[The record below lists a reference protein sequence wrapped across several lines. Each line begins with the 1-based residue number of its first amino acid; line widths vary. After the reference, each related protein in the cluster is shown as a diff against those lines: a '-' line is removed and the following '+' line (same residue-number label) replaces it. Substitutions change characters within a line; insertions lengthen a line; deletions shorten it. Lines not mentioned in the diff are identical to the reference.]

1 MTVSW
6 PNNYYEEE
14 RKQEGAVLGG
24 NSQESIENENDY
36 KEAGDKQNRNWGSA
50 LSRNSPLNEVISL
63 F

>member
-1 MTVSW
+1 MK
-6 PNNYYEEE
+6 
-14 RKQEGAVLGG
+14 RKEKRKGAVLGE

-50 LSRNSPLNEVISL
+50 LSRNSPLSEVISL